1 MLDSTSYLVGLF
13 HQATQRLTKTD
24 NPGYKLRLLSQRS
37 HDSRQYNDPS
47 SDDISGLVIRDIGD
61 YHSERDIIIEIWSE
75 ALYKG
80 FQNCIQDLWPYNI
93 LFFPLGEDGY
103 QTNISFANQ
112 DDQLSR
118 KHQNVLMRAFYAYF
132 IHEREY
138 GEDNVTKGG

>member
-1 MLDSTSYLVGLF
+1 MIHHRMISVVW
-13 HQATQRLTKTD
+13 
-24 NPGYKLRLLSQRS
+24 LSE
-37 HDSRQYNDPS
+37 
-47 SDDISGLVIRDIGD
+47 ILVIIIQ
-61 YHSERDIIIEIWSE
+61 SEISSSKSGQR
-75 ALYKG
+75 LYKG

-93 LFFPLGEDGY
+93 LFFPFGEDGY
-103 QTNISFANQ
+103 QTNISFASQ